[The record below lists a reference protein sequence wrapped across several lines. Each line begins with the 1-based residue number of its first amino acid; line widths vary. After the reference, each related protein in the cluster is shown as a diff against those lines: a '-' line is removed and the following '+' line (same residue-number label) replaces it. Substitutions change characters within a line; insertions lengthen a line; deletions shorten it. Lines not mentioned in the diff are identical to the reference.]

1 MSVNPALACE
11 LVKHSAKVSETEVRD
26 KGAIIIMF
34 SSQRKMV
41 ILLLAGLTIHIGL
54 WEFVP
59 EYVTFWTQS
68 I

>member
-1 MSVNPALACE
+1 
-11 LVKHSAKVSETEVRD
+11 
-26 KGAIIIMF
+26 
-34 SSQRKMV
+34 MV
-41 ILLLAGLTIHIGL
+41 ILALAAFTIHIGL

>member
-1 MSVNPALACE
+1 LACE

-26 KGAIIIMF
+26 KGAIIMMF

-41 ILLLAGLTIHIGL
+41 ILALAAFTIHIGL

-59 EYVTFWTQS
+59 EYQIFWTQP
-68 I
+68 IGG